1 LSLTLHLTNN
11 KGATAEEKAKVTPP
25 PKPGEEL
32 LWTPARYTQA
42 KPTDAYGT
50 IEFQGGPHPSKAQ
63 VSSRLPFSLPF
74 VFCWVNRK
82 IERAEY
88 HIGECMRASPHCFA
102 I

>member
-63 VSSRLPFSLPF
+63 VSSKLPAAAFSPVLLLAESE
-74 VFCWVNRK
+74 NRAPS
-82 IERAEY
+82 IISESA
-88 HIGECMRASPHCFA
+88 HASPHCFP